1 MGYYMNSMNCSFA
14 LKKENVKAAWESIKN
29 LLQEK
34 KEIGW
39 TSWESI
45 KNCCSFEEVMAE
57 CGWEV
62 YINEKGDYDAIIFIN
77 EKASNDI
84 VILNAIAP
92 YVEPNS
98 YIQMQGEDG
107 EIWRWV
113 FEDGQVKEIYPTILW
128 N

>member
-14 LKKENVKAAWESIKN
+14 LKKENVKAA
-29 LLQEK
+29 
-34 KEIGW
+34 
-39 TSWESI
+39 WESI

-113 FEDGQVKEIYPTILW
+113 FEDGKVKEIYPTILW

>member
-1 MGYYMNSMNCSFA
+1 
-14 LKKENVKAAWESIKN
+14 
-29 LLQEK
+29 
-34 KEIGW
+34 
-39 TSWESI
+39 
-45 KNCCSFEEVMAE
+45 MAE

-98 YIQMQGEDG
+98 YIQMQELYNITY
-107 EIWRWV
+107 ELSIRV
-113 FEDGQVKEIYPTILW
+113 
-128 N
+128 